1 MQMYNFFHTFALN
14 KRIITNVAWCKL
26 LFYLIPTLYTKNM
39 KKIITSIAIA
49 IILLLSV
56 SSCQTK
62 HCLSQV
68 QQVQV
73 ETPTINS

>member
-1 MQMYNFFHTFALN
+1 
-14 KRIITNVAWCKL
+14 
-26 LFYLIPTLYTKNM
+26 M